1 MFCDESFTPSHQLK
15 HKQTQLLVMEMDD
28 DDYIVTKEPGLVEE
42 IAAQPSFYEVPQLSL
57 IPQLSLN
64 AMTGFPIE

>member
-1 MFCDESFTPSHQLK
+1 MFCDEPFTPGHQLK

-42 IAAQPSFYEVPQLSL
+42 IVAPPSFYEVPQLSL
-57 IPQLSLN
+57 I
-64 AMTGFPIE
+64 AMTGISN